1 MAALPRAEERLLAA
15 DSHVLFPNGRP
26 PIAGRAGR
34 RRGRRAARRAVRS
47 ASVFEAD
54 SLSGRRSRRSRR
66 RGKSKGRRKEREE
79 EVSDKGGREG
89 QLAVRT
95 RFQAPQ
101 VRVSAR
107 PSRGAAARPV
117 EPGRGHAGARGEDAG
132 RGMQGLGAVPPP
144 APESEESAA
153 HRCFS
158 SLPVE
163 SGRQAARALPGS
175 VGRNQGS
182 RAAAVVAAWG
192 QAPQCILSGIQWKR
206 SRSWRWNNPTTS
218 QPRMRS
224 MTISGPFQPSNN
236 QGELPESQAVSFQM
250 PKATDGNPP
259 NASVALKPL
268 KSTTS
273 LPRWFFKGKERNSNV
288 KNSKQK

>member
-26 PIAGRAGR
+26 PIA
-34 RRGRRAARRAVRS
+34 
-47 ASVFEAD
+47 D
-54 SLSGRRSRRSRR
+54 SLSGRRSRR

-117 EPGRGHAGARGEDAG
+117 ESGRGHAGARGEDAG

-259 NASVALKPL
+259 NASVALRPL

-273 LPRWFFKGKERNSNV
+273 PPRWFFKGKERNSNV

>member
-1 MAALPRAEERLLAA
+1 M
-15 DSHVLFPNGRP
+15 
-26 PIAGRAGR
+26 
-34 RRGRRAARRAVRS
+34 
-47 ASVFEAD
+47 
-54 SLSGRRSRRSRR
+54 
-66 RGKSKGRRKEREE
+66 
-79 EVSDKGGREG
+79 SDKGGREG

-117 EPGRGHAGARGEDAG
+117 EPGRGDAGARGEDAG

-182 RAAAVVAAWG
+182 WAAAVVAAWG
-192 QAPQCILSGIQWKR
+192 QAPQCILFGKCPRTGERPWVCNECAPFFCCICSYRVFSFWLWVHDLHRIQLLEGP
-206 SRSWRWNNPTTS
+206 PTWFS
-218 QPRMRS
+218 
-224 MTISGPFQPSNN
+224 
-236 QGELPESQAVSFQM
+236 
-250 PKATDGNPP
+250 
-259 NASVALKPL
+259 ALQL
-268 KSTTS
+268 LS
-273 LPRWFFKGKERNSNV
+273 
-288 KNSKQK
+288 